1 MGRIRKERG
10 IEMKKQDR
18 NITIAVIVAM
28 VMIFFS
34 AIFFIDDKEL
44 KKDVVEKV
52 TDTVTDIATRE
63 MSKEEIES
71 LPSTEII
78 EQTEEQENAVS
89 NEQEGE
95 ETEGFQLQGEIAYEG
110 AKAETWNVELGDYV
124 GLTYYSQLDS
134 RWASKMYS
142 SVGNSNQTIGS
153 SACGPTCASMVVTAT
168 KGAITPDTMCDLFV
182 QHGYRS
188 ANNGT
193 YFSAFRAVADE
204 FDIGYEETYY
214 LDKAVE
220 LLRNNHYVIVSCGNG
235 LFTTGGHFIVLVGID
250 GDTLKIYDPYL
261 YSGKFSTSTRRG
273 KVTVDGNTVYC
284 SIDNF
289 RNYANYSKFFAFAHD
304 GNVQVNNTRPV
315 TTQAYTRYVNAK
327 IGLNIRNKPNG
338 YIVGGLSN
346 GTAVT
351 VYETDGNWSRIGTNK
366 WVSSNYLTS
375 YMAVASNPVKT
386 ISGVKYTTGKY
397 KVNASVLNVRTGPST
412 KYKIKGYKQ
421 LTSNARYQNK
431 RLGNQYTNGLKRGV
445 VTTVI
450 KVRNGFGLTPSGW
463 IALNYC
469 TKM

>member
-1 MGRIRKERG
+1 MNNEQKRK
-10 IEMKKQDR
+10 I
-18 NITIAVIVAM
+18 ILIISAVIVGILGGLGFYKANENSSTNEIVNGVVNEVKNNISTYDM
-28 VMIFFS
+28 TEQEV
-34 AIFFIDDKEL
+34 
-44 KKDVVEKV
+44 KD
-52 TDTVTDIATRE
+52 
-63 MSKEEIES
+63 

-95 ETEGFQLQGEIAYEG
+95 ETEGFQLQGDIAYEG

-235 LFTTGGHFIVLVGID
+235 LFTTGGHFIVLVGIE

-315 TTQAYTRYVNAK
+315 TTQAYTRYVNTK
-327 IGLNIRNKPNG
+327 IGLNVRNKPNG

-375 YMAVASNPVKT
+375 YMPSTQNTVKT

-397 KVNASVLNVRTGPST
+397 KVNASVLNVRTGAGT
-412 KYKIKGYKQ
+412 KYRIKGYKQ
-421 LTSNARYQNK
+421 LTANARYQNK

-445 VTTVI
+445 VTTVT
-450 KVRNGFGLTPSGW
+450 KVQNRFGLTPSGW
-463 IALNYC
+463 ISLNYC
-469 TKM
+469 TKL

>member
-1 MGRIRKERG
+1 
-10 IEMKKQDR
+10 MKKQDR

-95 ETEGFQLQGEIAYEG
+95 ETEGFQLQGDIAYEG

-327 IGLNIRNKPNG
+327 KGLNVRNKPNG

-346 GTAVT
+346 ATAVT

-366 WVSSNYLTS
+366 WVSSNYLTT
-375 YMAVASNPVKT
+375 YMAVASNSVKT

-450 KVRNGFGLTPSGW
+450 KVRNGFGLIPSGW
-463 IALNYC
+463 ISLNYC
-469 TKM
+469 TKL

>member
-1 MGRIRKERG
+1 MNENQRK
-10 IEMKKQDR
+10 KA
-18 NITIAVIVAM
+18 TLVIVSVLIAILSGFGFYNM
-28 VMIFFS
+28 NKDKSTDEIVDS
-34 AIFFIDDKEL
+34 AINE
-44 KKDVVEKV
+44 VVNQLN
-52 TDTVTDIATRE
+52 TYE

-95 ETEGFQLQGEIAYEG
+95 ETEGFQLQGDIAYEG

-142 SVGNSNQTIGS
+142 SVGNPNQTIGS

-327 IGLNIRNKPNG
+327 KGLNVRNKPNG

-351 VYETDGNWSRIGTNK
+351 VYETDGNWSRIGTNR

-375 YMAVASNPVKT
+375 YMPSTQNTVKT

-445 VTTVI
+445 VTTVT
-450 KVRNGFGLTPSGW
+450 KVRNGFGSTPSGW

>member
-1 MGRIRKERG
+1 MNNEQKRK
-10 IEMKKQDR
+10 I
-18 NITIAVIVAM
+18 ILIISAVIVGILGGLGFYKANENSSTNEIVNGVVNEVKNNISTYDM
-28 VMIFFS
+28 TEQEV
-34 AIFFIDDKEL
+34 
-44 KKDVVEKV
+44 KD
-52 TDTVTDIATRE
+52 
-63 MSKEEIES
+63 

-134 RWASKMYS
+134 SRWASKMYS
-142 SVGNSNQTIGS
+142 SIGNPNQTIGS
-153 SACGPTCASMVVTAT
+153 SGCGPTCASMVVTAT

-327 IGLNIRNKPNG
+327 KGLNIRNKPNG

-375 YMAVASNPVKT
+375 YMPSTQNTVKT

-397 KVNASVLNVRTGPST
+397 KVNASVLNVRTGAGT
-412 KYKIKGYKQ
+412 KYRIKGYKQ
-421 LTSNARYQNK
+421 LTANARYQNK

-445 VTTVI
+445 VTTVT
-450 KVRNGFGLTPSGW
+450 KVQNRFGLTPSGW

>member
-1 MGRIRKERG
+1 MNENQRK
-10 IEMKKQDR
+10 K
-18 NITIAVIVAM
+18 TTLVIVSVLIAILSGFGFYNM
-28 VMIFFS
+28 NKDKTADEIVDS
-34 AIFFIDDKEL
+34 AINE
-44 KKDVVEKV
+44 VVNQLN
-52 TDTVTDIATRE
+52 TYE

-78 EQTEEQENAVS
+78 EQTEEQEKAVS

-95 ETEGFQLQGEIAYEG
+95 ETEGFQLQGDIAYEG

-142 SVGNSNQTIGS
+142 SVGNPNQTIGS

-235 LFTTGGHFIVLVGID
+235 LFTTGGHFIVLVGIE
-250 GDTLKIYDPYL
+250 GDTLKIYDSYL

-375 YMAVASNPVKT
+375 YMTVASNPVKT

-397 KVNASVLNVRTGPST
+397 KVNASILNVRTGPGT

-421 LTSNARYQNK
+421 LTANARYQNK
-431 RLGNQYTNGLKRGV
+431 KLGNQYTNGYKRGV
-445 VTTVI
+445 VCTAT
-450 KVRNGFGLTPSGW
+450 KVNGNWG
-463 IALNYC
+463 Y
-469 TKM
+469 TKSRMDLLKLLY

>member
-1 MGRIRKERG
+1 
-10 IEMKKQDR
+10 MKKQDR

-95 ETEGFQLQGEIAYEG
+95 ETEGFQLQGDIAYEG

-134 RWASKMYS
+134 RWASNMYS
-142 SVGNSNQTIGS
+142 SVGNPNQTIGS

-327 IGLNIRNKPNG
+327 KGLNVRNKPNG

-346 GTAVT
+346 GAAVT
-351 VYETDGNWSRIGTNK
+351 VYETDGNWSRIGINK

-397 KVNASVLNVRTGPST
+397 KVNASALNVRTGPST

-469 TKM
+469 TKL

>member
-1 MGRIRKERG
+1 MKQNKNIVLIIISILIGILGGLGFYNVNKDKTEDEIINSAVNEIKNSIITYDMTEEDVKE
-10 IEMKKQDR
+10 
-18 NITIAVIVAM
+18 
-28 VMIFFS
+28 
-34 AIFFIDDKEL
+34 
-44 KKDVVEKV
+44 
-52 TDTVTDIATRE
+52 
-63 MSKEEIES
+63 
-71 LPSTEII
+71 LPSTEIQV
-78 EQTEEQENAVS
+78 QTQEEEEKVSEEQEA
-89 NEQEGE
+89 E
-95 ETEGFQLQGEIAYEG
+95 ETEGFQVQGDIAYEG
-110 AKAETWNVELGDYV
+110 AKAENWNVELGDYI

-142 SVGNSNQTIGS
+142 SVNNKNQTIGLS
-153 SACGPTCASMVVTAT
+153 GCGPTCASMVVTAT
-168 KGAITPDTMCDLFV
+168 KGAITPDKMSDLFV
-182 QHGYRS
+182 KYGYRS

-250 GDTLKIYDPYL
+250 GNTLKIYDPYL
-261 YSGKFSTSTRRG
+261 YSGKFETSTRRG

-289 RNYANYSKFFAFAHD
+289 RKYANYSKFFSFAH
-304 GNVQVNNTRPV
+304 GENVEENKQTVN
-315 TTQAYTRYVNAK
+315 TQAYTRYVNAK
-327 IGLNIRNKPNG
+327 IGLNIRNNING
-338 YIVGGLSN
+338 NIIGSYKY
-346 GTAVT
+346 GTAVL
-351 VYETDGNWSRIGTNK
+351 VYETKDGWSRVGENK

-375 YMAVASNPVKT
+375 YMPSTQNTVKT
-386 ISGVKYTTGKY
+386 ISGVKYITGKY
-397 KVNASVLNVRTGPST
+397 KVNASVLNVRTGAGT

-463 IALNYC
+463 IALSYC
-469 TKM
+469 IKI

>member
-1 MGRIRKERG
+1 MNENQRK
-10 IEMKKQDR
+10 KA
-18 NITIAVIVAM
+18 TLVIVSVLIAILSGFGFYNM
-28 VMIFFS
+28 NKDKSADEIVDS
-34 AIFFIDDKEL
+34 AINE
-44 KKDVVEKV
+44 VVNQLN
-52 TDTVTDIATRE
+52 TYE

-78 EQTEEQENAVS
+78 EQTEEQEKAVS

-95 ETEGFQLQGEIAYEG
+95 ETEGFQLQGDIAYEG
-110 AKAETWNVELGDYV
+110 AKGETWNVELGDYV

-142 SVGNSNQTIGS
+142 SVGNPNQTIGS

-235 LFTTGGHFIVLVGID
+235 LFTTGGHFIVLVGIE

-327 IGLNIRNKPNG
+327 KGLNVRNKPNG

-351 VYETDGNWSRIGTNK
+351 VYETDGNWSRIGINK
-366 WVSSNYLTS
+366 WVSSNYLTN
-375 YMAVASNPVKT
+375 YMAVTSNSVKT

-397 KVNASVLNVRTGPST
+397 KVNASILNVRTGPST

-421 LTSNARYQNK
+421 LTANARYQNK
-431 RLGNQYTNGLKRGV
+431 KLGNQYTNGLKRGV
-445 VTTVI
+445 VTTVT
-450 KVRNGFGLTPSGW
+450 KVQNGFGLIPSGW
-463 IALNYC
+463 ISLNYC
-469 TKM
+469 TKL

>member
-1 MGRIRKERG
+1 
-10 IEMKKQDR
+10 MKKQDR

-28 VMIFFS
+28 IMIFFS

-351 VYETDGNWSRIGTNK
+351 VYETAGNWSRIGTNK

-386 ISGVKYTTGKY
+386 IFGVKYTTGKY

-445 VTTVI
+445 VTTVT
-450 KVRNGFGLTPSGW
+450 KVQNGFGLIPSGW
-463 IALNYC
+463 ISLNYC
-469 TKM
+469 TKL

>member
-1 MGRIRKERG
+1 
-10 IEMKKQDR
+10 MKKQDR

-235 LFTTGGHFIVLVGID
+235 LFTTGGHFIVLV
-250 GDTLKIYDPYL
+250 
-261 YSGKFSTSTRRG
+261 
-273 KVTVDGNTVYC
+273 
-284 SIDNF
+284 
-289 RNYANYSKFFAFAHD
+289 
-304 GNVQVNNTRPV
+304 
-315 TTQAYTRYVNAK
+315 
-327 IGLNIRNKPNG
+327 
-338 YIVGGLSN
+338 
-346 GTAVT
+346 
-351 VYETDGNWSRIGTNK
+351 
-366 WVSSNYLTS
+366 
-375 YMAVASNPVKT
+375 
-386 ISGVKYTTGKY
+386 
-397 KVNASVLNVRTGPST
+397 
-412 KYKIKGYKQ
+412 
-421 LTSNARYQNK
+421 
-431 RLGNQYTNGLKRGV
+431 
-445 VTTVI
+445 
-450 KVRNGFGLTPSGW
+450 
-463 IALNYC
+463 
-469 TKM
+469 

>member
-1 MGRIRKERG
+1 MNENQRK
-10 IEMKKQDR
+10 KA
-18 NITIAVIVAM
+18 TLVIVSVLIAILSGFGFYNM
-28 VMIFFS
+28 NKDKSADEIVDS
-34 AIFFIDDKEL
+34 AINE
-44 KKDVVEKV
+44 VVNQLN
-52 TDTVTDIATRE
+52 TYE

-95 ETEGFQLQGEIAYEG
+95 ETEGFQLQGDIAYEG

-142 SVGNSNQTIGS
+142 SVGNPNQTIGS

-351 VYETDGNWSRIGTNK
+351 VYETDGNWSRIGINK

-450 KVRNGFGLTPSGW
+450 KVRNGFGSTPSGW

-469 TKM
+469 TKL

>member
-1 MGRIRKERG
+1 
-10 IEMKKQDR
+10 MKKQDR

-28 VMIFFS
+28 VIIFFS

-327 IGLNIRNKPNG
+327 IGLNIRNNVNG
-338 YIVGGLSN
+338 SIIGSYKY
-346 GTAVT
+346 GTAVL
-351 VYETDGNWSRIGTNK
+351 VYETRDGWSRVGTNR

-375 YMAVASNPVKT
+375 YMPSTQTTVKT

-397 KVNASVLNVRTGPST
+397 KVNASVLNVRTGAGT
-412 KYKIKGYKQ
+412 KYRIKGYKQ
-421 LTSNARYQNK
+421 LTANARYQNK
-431 RLGNQYTNGLKRGV
+431 KLGNQYTNGLKRGV
-445 VTTVI
+445 VTTVT

>member
-1 MGRIRKERG
+1 MNENQRK
-10 IEMKKQDR
+10 KA
-18 NITIAVIVAM
+18 TLVIVSVLIAILSGFGFYNM
-28 VMIFFS
+28 NKDKSADEIVDS
-34 AIFFIDDKEL
+34 AINE
-44 KKDVVEKV
+44 VVNQLN
-52 TDTVTDIATRE
+52 TYE

-78 EQTEEQENAVS
+78 EQTEEQEKAVS

-95 ETEGFQLQGEIAYEG
+95 ETEGFQLQGDIAYEG
-110 AKAETWNVELGDYV
+110 AKAETWNVELGDYI

-142 SVGNSNQTIGS
+142 SVGNPNQTIGS

-327 IGLNIRNKPNG
+327 IGLNVRNKSNG

-346 GTAVT
+346 GAAVT

-397 KVNASVLNVRTGPST
+397 KVNASVLNVRTGAGT
-412 KYKIKGYKQ
+412 KYRIKGYKQ
-421 LTSNARYQNK
+421 LTANARYQNK

-445 VTTVI
+445 ATTVT
-450 KVRNGFGLTPSGW
+450 KVQNGFGLIPSGW
-463 IALNYC
+463 ISLNYC
-469 TKM
+469 TKL

>member
-1 MGRIRKERG
+1 
-10 IEMKKQDR
+10 MKKQDR

-78 EQTEEQENAVS
+78 EQTEEQEKAVS

-142 SVGNSNQTIGS
+142 SVGNPNQTIGS

-168 KGAITPDTMCDLFV
+168 KGTITPPEMCDLFV
-182 QHGYRS
+182 KYGYRS

-193 YFSAFRAVADE
+193 YWSAFRFVADT
-204 FDIGYEETYY
+204 FNIGYQETTDIQRA
-214 LDKAVE
+214 LQ
-220 LLRNNHYVIVSCGNG
+220 LLESQNYVVVSCGNG
-235 LFTTGGHFIVLVGID
+235 LFTTGGHFILLTKVENGMIE
-250 GDTLKIYDPYL
+250 IYDPYL
-261 YSGKFSTSTRRG
+261 YAGKFDTATRRG
-273 KVTVDGNTVYC
+273 KAVVEGNKVYV
-284 SIDNF
+284 SVDNF
-289 RNYANYSKFFAFAHD
+289 KKYANYKGFFAFSHD
-304 GNVQVNNTRPV
+304 ENVQVNNTRPV

-431 RLGNQYTNGLKRGV
+431 RLGNQYTNGLKRRV

>member
-1 MGRIRKERG
+1 MNENQRK
-10 IEMKKQDR
+10 KA
-18 NITIAVIVAM
+18 TLVIVSVLIAILSGFGFYNM
-28 VMIFFS
+28 NKDKSADEIVDS
-34 AIFFIDDKEL
+34 AINE
-44 KKDVVEKV
+44 VVNQLN
-52 TDTVTDIATRE
+52 TYE

-78 EQTEEQENAVS
+78 EQTEEQEKAVS

-95 ETEGFQLQGEIAYEG
+95 ETEGFQLQGDIAYEG
-110 AKAETWNVELGDYV
+110 AKAETWNVELGDYI

-142 SVGNSNQTIGS
+142 SVGNPNQTIGS

-182 QHGYRS
+182 QHEYRS

-450 KVRNGFGLTPSGW
+450 KVRNGFGSTPSGW

-469 TKM
+469 IKI

>member
-1 MGRIRKERG
+1 
-10 IEMKKQDR
+10 MKKQDR

-28 VMIFFS
+28 VIIFFS

-78 EQTEEQENAVS
+78 EQTEEQEKAVS

-327 IGLNIRNKPNG
+327 KGLNVRNKPNG

-375 YMAVASNPVKT
+375 YMAVASNSVKT
-386 ISGVKYTTGKY
+386 ISGVKCTTGKY

-431 RLGNQYTNGLKRGV
+431 KLGNQYTNGLKRGV
-445 VTTVI
+445 VTTVT
-450 KVRNGFGLTPSGW
+450 KVQNGFGLIPSGW
-463 IALNYC
+463 ISLNYC
-469 TKM
+469 TKL

>member
-1 MGRIRKERG
+1 
-10 IEMKKQDR
+10 MKKD
-18 NITIAVIVAM
+18 NKYKAILSIIMMCIILFVVYA
-28 VMIFFS
+28 FS
-34 AIFFIDDKEL
+34 DDKEL
-44 KKDVVEKV
+44 QKDVVEKI
-52 TDTVTDIATRE
+52 TDTVTDMAKYE
-63 MSKEEIES
+63 MTEEEIES
-71 LPSTEII
+71 LPTTEII
-78 EQTEEQENAVS
+78 EQTEEQEKAVS

-95 ETEGFQLQGEIAYEG
+95 ETEGFQLQGDIAYEG

-142 SVGNSNQTIGS
+142 SVGNPNQTIGS

-182 QHGYRS
+182 KYGYRS
-188 ANNGT
+188 ANEGT
-193 YFSAFRAVADE
+193 YWSAFRAVADE
-204 FDIGYEETYY
+204 FNIGYTETT
-214 LDKAVE
+214 DIQKALQ
-220 LLRNNHYVIVSCGNG
+220 LLQNNHYVIVSCGNG

-273 KVTVDGNTVYC
+273 KVTVDGNTAYC

-327 IGLNIRNKPNG
+327 KGLNVRNKPNG

-346 GTAVT
+346 GAAVT

-397 KVNASVLNVRTGPST
+397 KVNASILNVRTGPGT

-421 LTSNARYQNK
+421 LTANARYQNK
-431 RLGNQYTNGLKRGV
+431 KLGNQYTNGLKRGV
-445 VTTVI
+445 VTTVT
-450 KVRNGFGLTPSGW
+450 KVQNGFGLTPSGW
-463 IALNYC
+463 ISLNYC
-469 TKM
+469 TKL

>member
-1 MGRIRKERG
+1 M
-10 IEMKKQDR
+10 
-18 NITIAVIVAM
+18 
-28 VMIFFS
+28 
-34 AIFFIDDKEL
+34 L
-44 KKDVVEKV
+44 VV
-52 TDTVTDIATRE
+52 
-63 MSKEEIES
+63 
-71 LPSTEII
+71 LH
-78 EQTEEQENAVS
+78 
-89 NEQEGE
+89 
-95 ETEGFQLQGEIAYEG
+95 
-110 AKAETWNVELGDYV
+110 
-124 GLTYYSQLDS
+124 
-134 RWASKMYS
+134 
-142 SVGNSNQTIGS
+142 
-153 SACGPTCASMVVTAT
+153 AT

-397 KVNASVLNVRTGPST
+397 KVNASILNVRTGPGT

-421 LTSNARYQNK
+421 LTANARYQNK

-445 VTTVI
+445 VTTVT

>member
-1 MGRIRKERG
+1 MNNEQKRK
-10 IEMKKQDR
+10 I
-18 NITIAVIVAM
+18 ILIISAVIVGILGGLGFYKANENSSTNEIVNGVVNEVKNNISTYDM
-28 VMIFFS
+28 TEQEV
-34 AIFFIDDKEL
+34 
-44 KKDVVEKV
+44 KD
-52 TDTVTDIATRE
+52 
-63 MSKEEIES
+63 

-110 AKAETWNVELGDYV
+110 AKAETWNVELGDYI

-134 RWASKMYS
+134 SRWASKMYS
-142 SVGNSNQTIGS
+142 SIGNPNQTIGS
-153 SACGPTCASMVVTAT
+153 SGCGPTCASMVVTAT

-346 GTAVT
+346 GTEVT

-375 YMAVASNPVKT
+375 YMASTQTPVKT

-397 KVNASVLNVRTGPST
+397 KVNASILNVRTGPGT

-421 LTSNARYQNK
+421 LTANARYQNK
-431 RLGNQYTNGLKRGV
+431 KLGNQYTNGLKRGV

-469 TKM
+469 IKI

>member
-1 MGRIRKERG
+1 
-10 IEMKKQDR
+10 MKKQDR

-78 EQTEEQENAVS
+78 EQTEEQEKAVS

-142 SVGNSNQTIGS
+142 SVGNPNQTIGS

-168 KGAITPDTMCDLFV
+168 KGTITPPEMCDLFV
-182 QHGYRS
+182 KYGYRS

-193 YFSAFRAVADE
+193 YWSAFRFVADT
-204 FDIGYEETYY
+204 FNIGYQETTDIQRA
-214 LDKAVE
+214 LQ
-220 LLRNNHYVIVSCGNG
+220 LLESQNYVVVSCGNG
-235 LFTTGGHFIVLVGID
+235 LFTTGGHFILLTKVENGMIE
-250 GDTLKIYDPYL
+250 IYDPYL
-261 YSGKFSTSTRRG
+261 YAGKFDTATRRG
-273 KVTVDGNTVYC
+273 KAVVEGNKVYV
-284 SIDNF
+284 SVDNF
-289 RNYANYSKFFAFAHD
+289 KKYANYKGFFAFSHD

-431 RLGNQYTNGLKRGV
+431 RLGNQYTNGLKRRV

>member
-1 MGRIRKERG
+1 MNENQRK
-10 IEMKKQDR
+10 KA
-18 NITIAVIVAM
+18 TLVIVSVLIAILSGFGFYNM
-28 VMIFFS
+28 NKDKSADEIVDS
-34 AIFFIDDKEL
+34 AINE
-44 KKDVVEKV
+44 VVNQLN
-52 TDTVTDIATRE
+52 TYE

-78 EQTEEQENAVS
+78 EQTEEQEKAVS

-95 ETEGFQLQGEIAYEG
+95 ETEGFQLQGDIAYEG
-110 AKAETWNVELGDYV
+110 AKAETWNVELGDYI

-142 SVGNSNQTIGS
+142 SVGNPNQTIGS

-182 QHGYRS
+182 QHEYRS

-445 VTTVI
+445 VTTVT
-450 KVRNGFGLTPSGW
+450 KVQNGFGLIPSGW
-463 IALNYC
+463 ISLNYC
-469 TKM
+469 TKL